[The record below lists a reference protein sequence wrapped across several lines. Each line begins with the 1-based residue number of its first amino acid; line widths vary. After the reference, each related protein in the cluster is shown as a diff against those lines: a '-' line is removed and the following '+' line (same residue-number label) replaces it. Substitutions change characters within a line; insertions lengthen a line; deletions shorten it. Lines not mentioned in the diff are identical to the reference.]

1 MNFSEVNLD
10 EQELREAKKQLR
22 LAGKK
27 TRARVVLDSGPQVA
41 QRLAE
46 HGLGFCQP
54 APGSVV
60 SGFAAFGEEL
70 DATPLMTRLIE
81 EGCTLALPVMVGKAK
96 PLIFRAW
103 KPGDD
108 MKEAMWGIM
117 EPRDEAPL
125 AVPDVVLVP
134 LLAFD
139 TRGYRVG
146 YGGGFYDRT
155 IAELKA
161 KKSIVT
167 VGLALDE
174 MKVDAVPHDNYD
186 QRVDWVLT
194 PSGPIRCG
202 D

>member
-1 MNFSEVNLD
+1 MTFTDVNLD
-10 EQELREAKKQLR
+10 DQELREAKKQLR

-27 TRARVVLDSGPQVA
+27 TRARVVLKSGAEVA

-46 HGLGFCQP
+46 HGLSFCQP

-60 SGFAAFGEEL
+60 SGFAPFGEEL
-70 DATPLMTRLIE
+70 DATPLMLRLMD

-117 EPRDEAPL
+117 EPRDDAPV
-125 AVPDVVLVP
+125 AIPDVVLVP

-155 IAELKA
+155 LAELKA
-161 KKSIVT
+161 KKSVVT